1 MDHFWP
7 GWSRGG
13 EEGRTLLAVL
23 GQAGK
28 WASLYPT
35 LQGTL
40 TPECRNRQKPRQL
53 KTYSESG

>member
-1 MDHFWP
+1 MDRFWP

-13 EEGRTLLAVL
+13 EEDRTLLAVL

-40 TPECRNRQKPRQL
+40 TPECRNRQKPR
-53 KTYSESG
+53 